1 MVSYFEWVQN
11 LQNYYWSF
19 DEVQEKQEVKMVKA
33 FDDIYIIMEKYDVSM
48 RVAAFMMSI
57 KRVADAMR
65 ARGWVK

>member
-1 MVSYFEWVQN
+1 
-11 LQNYYWSF
+11 
-19 DEVQEKQEVKMVKA
+19 MVKA
-33 FDDIYIIMEKYDVSM
+33 FNDIYAIMDGYKVSM